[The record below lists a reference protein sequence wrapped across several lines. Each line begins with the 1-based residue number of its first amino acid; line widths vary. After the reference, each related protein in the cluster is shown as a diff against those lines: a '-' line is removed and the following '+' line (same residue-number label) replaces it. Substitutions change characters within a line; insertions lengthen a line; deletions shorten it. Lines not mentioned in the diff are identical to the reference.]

1 MESSNPSC
9 FPSTVEVGSWC
20 RKAADLVTPH
30 VVLMSRS
37 DPSRY
42 DALTTSNKVSYQNA
56 LNVQNMM
63 FAKACGGILT
73 NYCWKEGDAAE
84 SMHNALQNDIP
95 LQNVYLGVDVWAQNT
110 TKLTQPRVTYPEYG
124 GGGTNTGVAV
134 AKVAELGLSVGVFAP
149 AWTFEH
155 FPGYG
160 KEVEQTLWDGVDL
173 PANATCPCGDPGTR
187 HQPNKTRS
195 MSTSARMYSASS
207 KTFFYTD
214 FCRAFSRH
222 GDRET
227 EILFDGCKM
236 HAQLGSQSILPLRA
250 EKLNTTNLLRHKVED
265 TNGRSQLVIEYLTL
279 PLPSAERTPVR
290 TKEEWKLPLFKF
302 DMPADGSLRLR
313 ISYRDLSKTK
323 QGASFYIIVS
333 GMTHNLDHSDQYG
346 SDHHLDVLISIKDI
360 ASPKSP
366 RLEELGFLSKAI
378 DADIS
383 TRLAE
388 VDYICIQPVAS
399 HPSLP
404 QLVSSRN
411 NTPGATP
418 PQNSQVDTLSQNHT
432 IFNIRKISRDV
443 GEMKHI
449 RLCWDHTSNSQSSEG
464 MPYSAITGPFSYF
477 AIYIDDLFV
486 GRAYVPEHVLPV
498 SFKDHFAAR
507 EVPVQIKGI
516 GFDGQ
521 ELASSNTTMHF

>member
-1 MESSNPSC
+1 
-9 FPSTVEVGSWC
+9 
-20 RKAADLVTPH
+20 
-30 VVLMSRS
+30 MSRS

-95 LQNVYLGVDVWAQNT
+95 PQNVYLGVDVWAQNK

-134 AKVAELGLSVGVFAP
+134 AKVAELGLSAGVFAP

-155 FPGYG
+155 FSGYG
-160 KEVEQTLWDGVDL
+160 RDVEQTLWDGADL
-173 PANATCPCGDPGTR
+173 PTDASCPCGDPGTR
-187 HQPNKTRS
+187 HQPNKIMS
-195 MSTSARMYSASS
+195 MTTSARMYSAGSE
-207 KTFFYTD
+207 TFFYTD

-227 EILFDGCKM
+227 EILFGGCKM
-236 HAQLGSQSILPLRA
+236 HAQLGSQSILPLRT
-250 EKLNTTNLLRHKVED
+250 ESLNTLNMLRHKVEGA
-265 TNGRSQLVIEYLTL
+265 NGHSQLVIEYTTL
-279 PLPSAERTPVR
+279 PLPSAERTPMQ
-290 TKEEWKLPLFKF
+290 TKDEWKLPLFKF

-323 QGASFYIIVS
+323 QDASFYIIVS
-333 GMTHNLDHSDQYG
+333 GVTHNLYHSDHLG
-346 SDHHLDVLISIKDI
+346 SDHHLDVLISIEDRV
-360 ASPKSP
+360 SPRSA

-378 DADIS
+378 DADVS

-388 VDYICIQPVAS
+388 VDYICLQPVAS

-404 QLVSSRN
+404 QLLPGRN
-411 NTPGATP
+411 NTFEATP
-418 PQNSQVDTLSQNHT
+418 PQNTQVDILSQNYA
-432 IFNIRKISRDV
+432 IFNIRKISRDM

-449 RLCWDHTSNSQSSEG
+449 RLCWGHTSDSQSSQG

-477 AIYIDDLFV
+477 AIYVDDLFV
-486 GRAYVPEHVLPV
+486 GRAYVPEYVLPA
-498 SFKDHFAAR
+498 SFMNHFAAR
-507 EVPVQIKGI
+507 EVPVRIKGI

-521 ELASSNTTMHF
+521 ELASSDTTMHF

>member
-1 MESSNPSC
+1 
-9 FPSTVEVGSWC
+9 
-20 RKAADLVTPH
+20 
-30 VVLMSRS
+30 MSRS
-37 DPSRY
+37 DPGRY

-56 LNVQNMM
+56 LNVQNMI

-134 AKVAELGLSVGVFAP
+134 AKVAELGLSAGVFAP

-160 KEVEQTLWDGVDL
+160 SDVEQTLWDGAGL
-173 PANATCPCGDPGTR
+173 PTDATCPCGDPGTR
-187 HQPNKTRS
+187 HQPNKILFVT
-195 MSTSARMYSASS
+195 TSARMYSAGSE
-207 KTFFYTD
+207 TFFYTD

-227 EILFDGCKM
+227 EMLFDGCKT
-236 HAQLGSQSILPLRA
+236 HAQLGSQSILPLRT
-250 EKLNTTNLLRHKVED
+250 ESLNTPTNLLRHKVED
-265 TNGRSQLVIEYLTL
+265 ANGHSQLVIECLTL
-279 PLPSAERTPVR
+279 PLPSTERNSMQ
-290 TKEEWKLPLFKF
+290 TKGEWKIPLFKF

-313 ISYRDLSKTK
+313 MSYRDVLKTK
-323 QGASFYIIVS
+323 QCASFYIVVS
-333 GMTHNLDHSDQYG
+333 GMTHILNHSDQHG
-346 SDHHLDVLISIKDI
+346 SDHHLDVLISIKGI
-360 ASPKSP
+360 ASPRSA
-366 RLEELGFLSKAI
+366 RLEELGFLLKAI
-378 DADIS
+378 DADVS

-399 HPSLP
+399 HPSFP
-404 QLVSSRN
+404 QLVFSRN
-411 NTPGATP
+411 NTLQATP
-418 PQNSQVDTLSQNHT
+418 PQDPQVDTLSQNYA

-443 GEMKHI
+443 REMKHT
-449 RLCWDHTSNSQSSEG
+449 RLCWDHTSGSQSSQG
-464 MPYSAITGPFSYF
+464 MPYSAITGHFSYF
-477 AIYIDDLFV
+477 AIYVDDLFV
-486 GRAYVPEHVLPV
+486 GRAYAPEHVLLT
-498 SFKDHFAAR
+498 SFVDHFAAR

-521 ELASSNTTMHF
+521 ELVSASTTIHF